1 MNITQSVSVNNKQLN
16 FQQVNDP
23 VNYFIEN
30 RRDAIWDKNKTEWK
44 NCFRLQLK
52 TLKLYLDNN
61 ADERLLNSF
70 VYRLGLGYWGIGKQ
84 SGIPSGI
91 TSLEALS
98 KEGVKKTND
107 HMIGAQSI
115 GKKVHQVFETCGF
128 DEEYMVDNWLY
139 ENLWM
144 WMTIKVTQQEH
155 NSKNISKTITDIEE
169 KKMLRHYINVSP
181 LVTLKKR

>member
-1 MNITQSVSVNNKQLN
+1 MNKNQSFSVKKSHLN
-16 FQQVNDP
+16 LQPVNDP

-30 RRDAIWDKNKTEWK
+30 RRDVIWEKNKTEWK
-44 NCFRLQLK
+44 KCFRLQLK
-52 TLKLYLDNN
+52 TLKLYLDNH

-84 SGIPSGI
+84 NGIPSGI
-91 TSLEALS
+91 ASMNALS
-98 KEGVKKTND
+98 NEEVKKTHD

-115 GKKVHQVFETCGF
+115 GRRVHEVFEVSGF
-128 DEEYMVDNWLY
+128 DEEYMVNNWLY

-144 WMTIKVTQQEH
+144 WMTIKVTQEEH
-155 NSKNISKTITDIEE
+155 SSKNISKTITDIEE

-181 LVTLKKR
+181 LVTLNK